1 MFKYQTME
9 NENAPLH
16 SIRTDYQKAELHE
29 NAVDPDALTQFTN
42 WFQEALKAQVMEPNA
57 MTLSTV
63 SEMGQPNSRIVLLKD
78 LDQQGFV
85 FFTNYLSQ
93 KGRELASNNRVSLL
107 FFWPE
112 LERQVRIL
120 GTVSRVDGSESD
132 KYFQSRPFGSQL
144 GAWASPQS
152 SRIDSRETI
161 EQNLEHIRLKFEN
174 QAVIRPEHWGGYRVI
189 PSQMEFWQ
197 GRANR
202 LHDRI
207 VYSKVNLAWEIYRI
221 AP

>member
-1 MFKYQTME
+1 
-9 NENAPLH
+9 
-16 SIRTDYQKAELHE
+16 
-29 NAVDPDALTQFTN
+29 
-42 WFQEALKAQVMEPNA
+42 KAQVMEPNA

-93 KGRELASNNRVSLL
+93 KGRELASNNRDSLL

-132 KYFQSRPFGSQL
+132 KHFQSRPFGSQL
-144 GAWASPQS
+144 GDWASPQS

-161 EQNLEHIRLKFEN
+161 EQNLEHRRLKLEN

-189 PSQMEFWQ
+189 PSQME
-197 GRANR
+197 
-202 LHDRI
+202 
-207 VYSKVNLAWEIYRI
+207 
-221 AP
+221 

>member
-1 MFKYQTME
+1 ME
-9 NENAPLH
+9 KKNTAIH
-16 SIRTDYQKAELHE
+16 SIRTDYRKAELHE
-29 NAVDPDALTQFTN
+29 NDVHPNALSQFAS
-42 WFQEALKAQVMEPNA
+42 WFEEALKAEVMEPNA

-63 SEMGQPNSRIVLLKD
+63 SEMGQPNSRIVLLKG
-78 LDQQGFV
+78 LDDQGFV
-85 FFTNYLSQ
+85 FFTNYQSQ
-93 KGRELASNNRVSLL
+93 KGKELEANKQVSLL

-112 LERQVRIL
+112 LERQVRVL
-120 GTVSRVDGSESD
+120 GTVERVADMDSD
-132 KYFQSRPFGSQL
+132 TYFQSRPFGSQL

-161 EQNLEHIRLKFEN
+161 EQNIEQIRLKFNE
-174 QAVIRPEHWGGYRVI
+174 QAVPRPDHWGGYRVM

-207 VYSKVNLAWEIYRI
+207 VYKMDNLAWEIYRI

>member
-1 MFKYQTME
+1 ME
-9 NENAPLH
+9 NKITPIH
-16 SIRTDYQKAELHE
+16 SIRTDYIKAELHE
-29 NAVDPDALTQFTN
+29 EQVNPDALSQFAT
-42 WFQEALKAQVMEPNA
+42 WFQEARNAEVIEPNA
-57 MTLSTV
+57 MTLATV
-63 SEMGQPNSRIVLLKD
+63 SEMGQPNARIVLLKD
-78 LDQQGFV
+78 LDDRGFV
-85 FFTNYLSQ
+85 FFTNYNSQ
-93 KGRELASNNRVSLL
+93 KGRELQANKSVSLL

-120 GTVSRVDGSESD
+120 GTVEPVDGSESD
-132 KYFQSRPFGSQL
+132 TYFQSRPFGSRL

-152 SRIDSRETI
+152 SRIESRASI
-161 EQNLEHIRLKFEN
+161 EQNLEHFRSQFPDGEIP
-174 QAVIRPEHWGGYRVI
+174 RPAHWGGYRVI

-207 VYSKVNLAWEIYRI
+207 VYKKEDLAWEIYRI